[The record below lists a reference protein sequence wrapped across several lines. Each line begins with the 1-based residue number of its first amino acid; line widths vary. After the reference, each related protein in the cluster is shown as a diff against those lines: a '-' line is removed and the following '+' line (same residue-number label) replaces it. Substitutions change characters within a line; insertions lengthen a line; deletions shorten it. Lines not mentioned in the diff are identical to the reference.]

1 MRVGNGLIDKR
12 EIKYT
17 QQFRYCLI
25 ENSFLK
31 DTQIFQYPLALVK
44 LAHFIMDCRRARV
57 QKAKQ
62 LPLVI
67 SVKNVQKK
75 TNLVVAVMGANRDS
89 ETTRNNF
96 NKRFQ
101 RAASN
106 LNLKTKHDTFD
117 TAMLEIKS

>member
-1 MRVGNGLIDKR
+1 M
-12 EIKYT
+12 
-17 QQFRYCLI
+17 
-25 ENSFLK
+25 
-31 DTQIFQYPLALVK
+31 
-44 LAHFIMDCRRARV
+44 
-57 QKAKQ
+57 
-62 LPLVI
+62 I

-75 TNLVVAVMGANRDS
+75 TNLVIAVMGANRDS